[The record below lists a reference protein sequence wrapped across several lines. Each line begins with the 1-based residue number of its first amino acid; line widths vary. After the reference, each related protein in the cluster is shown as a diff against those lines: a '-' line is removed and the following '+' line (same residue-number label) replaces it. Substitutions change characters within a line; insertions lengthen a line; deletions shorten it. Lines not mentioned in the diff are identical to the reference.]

1 MDDDGRE
8 QGWQEYMAAYEG
20 AKPDAFLKEMQEEL
34 DRRIENAKKY
44 EQ

>member
-1 MDDDGRE
+1 
-8 QGWQEYMAAYEG
+8 MAAYEG